1 MTMGQLYTIQDR
13 RTVYCHR
20 AMRANSGVW
29 NAATNAWM
37 FRTADDAANALAD
50 LFRATRPSIPM
61 RETLL
66 EMIADG
72 TAAAAW
78 GFDPAIEPVD
88 VDTLDR
94 DVAQRYLSAGYAVR
108 RIFIG
113 SHPLEDRPRERIAEQ
128 EAARRSAAAHR
139 FRRTRACIDLTRKTA
154 RVGTAVMAAVSCKR
168 IARRPASCISCTSI
182 DATNTQG
189 TISDSLP
196 ATSIIVW
203 KSTRVGVVP
212 ILSASFE
219 KPASTSS
226 SRVPGT
232 VPARASAVLR
242 TAAERRAFA
251 PCARGE
257 ARSSIIARLAARLP
271 LRRDRAPPLR
281 VVSHGRYV
289 AFQMAEVAIPRN
301 LFAAI
306 LQLIAGLRSPPACV
320 AT

>member
-113 SHPLEDRPRERIAEQ
+113 THPLEDRPRERIAEQ
-128 EAARRSAAAHR
+128 EAAQDEALRHTA
-139 FRRTRACIDLTRKTA
+139 FDERAR
-154 RVGTAVMAAVSCKR
+154 
-168 IARRPASCISCTSI
+168 
-182 DATNTQG
+182 
-189 TISDSLP
+189 
-196 ATSIIVW
+196 
-203 KSTRVGVVP
+203 
-212 ILSASFE
+212 
-219 KPASTSS
+219 ASTS
-226 SRVPGT
+226 RGKR
-232 VPARASAVLR
+232 RASELR
-242 TAAERRAFA
+242 
-251 PCARGE
+251 
-257 ARSSIIARLAARLP
+257 
-271 LRRDRAPPLR
+271 
-281 VVSHGRYV
+281 
-289 AFQMAEVAIPRN
+289 
-301 LFAAI
+301 
-306 LQLIAGLRSPPACV
+306 
-320 AT
+320 

>member
-1 MTMGQLYTIQDR
+1 
-13 RTVYCHR
+13 
-20 AMRANSGVW
+20 
-29 NAATNAWM
+29 
-37 FRTADDAANALAD
+37 
-50 LFRATRPSIPM
+50 
-61 RETLL
+61 
-66 EMIADG
+66 
-72 TAAAAW
+72 
-78 GFDPAIEPVD
+78 
-88 VDTLDR
+88 
-94 DVAQRYLSAGYAVR
+94 
-108 RIFIG
+108 
-113 SHPLEDRPRERIAEQ
+113 
-128 EAARRSAAAHR
+128 
-139 FRRTRACIDLTRKTA
+139 
-154 RVGTAVMAAVSCKR
+154 MAAVSCKR

-281 VVSHGRYV
+281 AGGSRSSSHSHVGTRPCRGNCAACASAVFSTPIARRYTMSAKRKNGRVTETEEHAPSTELALPTITRSQSTQILKHGRRNSITKR
-289 AFQMAEVAIPRN
+289 ARRNRPGSRDSKASMAAPIVSTHPS
-301 LFAAI
+301 
-306 LQLIAGLRSPPACV
+306 SPTCKNCKCASPASPHV
-320 AT
+320 SSGMVTRKNRR